1 MHTAHDFVYV
11 YIYKYK
17 TKGYMCKGEGII
29 DLSRVLYVT
38 VYNYV
43 KVFSTMW
50 TFFTEKEFLFRKL

>member
-1 MHTAHDFVYV
+1 MHIAHDFVLYV

-29 DLSRVLYVT
+29 DFSTVLYVT

-43 KVFSTMW
+43 
-50 TFFTEKEFLFRKL
+50 